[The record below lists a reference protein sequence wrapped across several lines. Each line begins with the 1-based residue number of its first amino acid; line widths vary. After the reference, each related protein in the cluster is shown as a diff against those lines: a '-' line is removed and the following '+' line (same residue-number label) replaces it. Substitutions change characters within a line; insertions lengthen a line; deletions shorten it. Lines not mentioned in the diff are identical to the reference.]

1 MTVLPL
7 LDAGPRLALVSRYR
21 VQHHLGR
28 VGRRVAL
35 EALAPVVADGVG
47 KDGSGLVKR
56 RRRDAS
62 SDVGVALEP
71 VLGILVPEVEG
82 TVATRRAE
90 GSVLRVER
98 DVVDRVDVGDASLG
112 GVAMALERKI
122 GASSRVSLSL
132 SLSSSL
138 SLSLPLSSGHG
149 KNDGSVAVPTML
161 TWNPYP
167 RRIGWRSGPQ
177 CCQWQNRRN
186 PRSS

>member
-47 KDGSGLVKR
+47 KDGSGLVER

-98 DVVDRVDVGDASLG
+98 DVIDRVDVGDASLG
-112 GVAMALERKI
+112 GIAMALERKI

-132 SLSSSL
+132 S
-138 SLSLPLSSGHG
+138 LSSGHG